1 MKRYIIIFAALLC
14 TVLSH
19 AADYKT
25 ERDVIYRSDDDYARR
40 MCRLDI
46 SSPEGAKGAP
56 VIVWFHGGGLTGGGK
71 DTPRELLDGG
81 AVVVGVGYRLSP
93 EVAVSTIIDDAAC
106 AVAWVFAN
114 IERYGGDPDRIYIS
128 GHSAGGY
135 LVSMIGLDKSRLA
148 RYGMD
153 ADRLRGI
160 IPFSGQAIT
169 HFEERRS
176 RGVSDKQPVVDSLAP
191 LYHVRGDA
199 PPILILSGDREMEML
214 GRYEE
219 NAYLWRML
227 RLAGHKDVTLYELDG
242 YGHNMC
248 EPAYA
253 LLLRFVREHERQ
265 NR

>member
-1 MKRYIIIFAALLC
+1 MKRYLILAVALLC
-14 TVLSH
+14 AVAAA
-19 AADYKT
+19 AADYKVD
-25 ERDVIYRSDDDYARR
+25 RDIVYRSDDEYAAR
-40 MCRLDI
+40 MCRLDV
-46 SSPEGAKGAP
+46 SSPERAKGAP

-71 DTPRELLDGG
+71 DTPRELLADG

-93 EVAVSTIIDDAAC
+93 HVAVDTIIDDAAC

-114 IERYGGDPDRIYIS
+114 IEKYGGDPSRIYVA

-148 RYGMD
+148 RYGID

-160 IPFSGQAIT
+160 VPFSGQAIT

-176 RGVSDKQPVVDSLAP
+176 RGISDKQPVVDSLAP

-199 PPILILSGDREMEML
+199 PPILILSGDREREML

-219 NAYLWRML
+219 NAYMWRML

-242 YGHNMC
+242 YGHDMC
-248 EPAYA
+248 LPAYP
-253 LLLRFVREHERQ
+253 LFLRFIREHEGR
-265 NR
+265 

>member
-1 MKRYIIIFAALLC
+1 MKRYFTLAVVLLC
-14 TVLSH
+14 AAAAT
-19 AADYKT
+19 AADYKVD
-25 ERDVIYRSDDDYARR
+25 RDLVYRSDDEYAER
-40 MCRLDI
+40 MCRLDV
-46 SSPEGAKGAP
+46 SSPEGADGAP

-71 DTPRELLDGG
+71 DTPRELLESD

-93 EVAVSTIIDDAAC
+93 NVPVDTIVDDAAC

-114 IERYGGDPDRIYIS
+114 IGKYGGDPDRIYIA

-148 RYGMD
+148 RYGID

-160 IPFSGQAIT
+160 VPFSGQAIT

-176 RGVSDKQPVVDSLAP
+176 RGIPDRQPVVDSLAP

-227 RLAGHKDVTLYELDG
+227 RLAGHKDATLYELDG
-242 YGHNMC
+242 YGHDMC
-248 EPAYA
+248 RPAYP
-253 LLLRFVREHERQ
+253 LLHRFIREHEER
-265 NR
+265 R